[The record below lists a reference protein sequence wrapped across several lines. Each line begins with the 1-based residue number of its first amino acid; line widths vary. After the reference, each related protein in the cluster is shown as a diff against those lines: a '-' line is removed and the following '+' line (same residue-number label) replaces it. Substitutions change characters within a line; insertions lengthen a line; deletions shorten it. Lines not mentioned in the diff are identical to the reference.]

1 MLEDHQPSVETAIS
15 ANKNAIE
22 PQAAAPI
29 YKQGE
34 NNVWYRFG
42 ADVVGK
48 GGLLN
53 RKVWKFSVGKI
64 ESFGDV
70 RKYH

>member
-29 YKQGE
+29 YKQGVT
-34 NNVWYRFG
+34 NIGIVFG
-42 ADVVGK
+42 IHIVGK
-48 GGLLN
+48 G
-53 RKVWKFSVGKI
+53 S
-64 ESFGDV
+64 
-70 RKYH
+70 